1 MEYRRLGN
9 SGLKVSSVGLGTNNF
24 GGRLDEASSAKVI
37 HTAIDQGINML
48 DTANIY
54 GANLSEVYIGKA
66 VKGQRDKVLLAT
78 KVSGKM
84 GTGPNDSGTSRAHIM
99 YEVEQSLKRLETDY
113 IDLYQIH
120 FPSDETPIEETL
132 RALDDLIAQGKV
144 RYIGCSNYASWQT
157 CEAIWTS
164 RTLGLNSFISVQ
176 PHYNLLTRSIERELI
191 PFCQAYDVGIIPYF
205 PLASGFL
212 TGKYR
217 PGSAAP
223 EGTRLAGQMGERT
236 LTEDN
241 FESLERLET
250 FASEN
255 GHTLLEL
262 AFSWLLA
269 KPQVATVI
277 AGATSPEQVTSNIEA
292 TSWILT
298 PEEMEQVDQITHKA
312 LTR

>member
-1 MEYRRLGN
+1 
-9 SGLKVSSVGLGTNNF
+9 
-24 GGRLDEASSAKVI
+24 
-37 HTAIDQGINML
+37 
-48 DTANIY
+48 
-54 GANLSEVYIGKA
+54 
-66 VKGQRDKVLLAT
+66 
-78 KVSGKM
+78 
-84 GTGPNDSGTSRAHIM
+84 
-99 YEVEQSLKRLETDY
+99 
-113 IDLYQIH
+113 
-120 FPSDETPIEETL
+120 
-132 RALDDLIAQGKV
+132 
-144 RYIGCSNYASWQT
+144 
-157 CEAIWTS
+157 
-164 RTLGLNSFISVQ
+164 
-176 PHYNLLTRSIERELI
+176 
-191 PFCQAYDVGIIPYF
+191 
-205 PLASGFL
+205 
-212 TGKYR
+212 
-217 PGSAAP
+217 
-223 EGTRLAGQMGERT
+223 MGERT

>member
-1 MEYRRLGN
+1 
-9 SGLKVSSVGLGTNNF
+9 
-24 GGRLDEASSAKVI
+24 
-37 HTAIDQGINML
+37 
-48 DTANIY
+48 
-54 GANLSEVYIGKA
+54 
-66 VKGQRDKVLLAT
+66 
-78 KVSGKM
+78 
-84 GTGPNDSGTSRAHIM
+84 M

-176 PHYNLLTRSIERELI
+176 PHYNMLTRSIERELI

-223 EGTRLAGQMGERT
+223 EGTRLAGPMGART